1 MKINSLLAGTLALV
15 LVTGMTGSAFAGQP
29 FDCTITQGDML
40 SVQLPAGEE
49 VTIPKEVQ
57 CNEDPVGVAISFG
70 DCVAVGVEINFEND
84 QFDPLVFT
92 LDEIFTNLSLGN
104 DEAHCLQAW
113 EVTSVTGV
121 TVQLEQELWFN
132 EPIVVGGEL
141 LPIDSTA
148 LVLAGLQTSA
158 IWMLPVLAGVAGSAF
173 GILYIKSRRN

>member
-1 MKINSLLAGTLALV
+1 MKVNRLLAGTFALV

-70 DCVAVGVEINFEND
+70 DCEAVGVEINFVND

-113 EVTSVTGV
+113 TVNSVTGA

-132 EPIVVGGEL
+132 EPIVVGGEFS
-141 LPIDSTA
+141 PIDSTA
-148 LVLAGLQTSA
+148 LVLAGIQSSA
-158 IWMLPVLAGVAGSAF
+158 IWMLPVLAGLAGAGF
-173 GILYIKSRRN
+173 YLIKFRTNKE